1 MRKGGVYYIKG
12 VFRKWEFIRSC
23 TVFHFKCFFVR
34 LFVCFF
40 FSLSYDYL
48 KITDENSNQIG
59 KYCGT
64 QFSGRE
70 VFVGGKKALL
80 TFHSDSYLQRRGFL
94 LKFNTIPPSKY
105 V

>member
-12 VFRKWEFIRSC
+12 VFESGNLLGHLRYFILS
-23 TVFHFKCFFVR
+23 VS
-34 LFVCFF
+34 LFVCLFV

-64 QFSGRE
+64 QFTGRE